1 MRLRVA
7 LITLAVWLFTRQ
19 QPGYAQSQNSEE
31 NSQRSTPCLTTPLH
45 DESPSGPEIAISD
58 VTFSG
63 NIQIPI
69 WDQDRIAARV
79 KQESHGY
86 PVDTIVEDALER
98 LKAGWQDHGYFKV
111 EVSGHAR
118 TATKTESNPQI
129 ALFVQVD
136 ENAQYRLGGITFKN
150 NRAIYSARLRDL
162 FRIRNGDIFSREK
175 IANGLEN
182 LRKAYGEFG
191 YLNYTGVPSTT
202 FDDEKKL
209 AYLDVDVDEGKQF
222 IVSDVKVEGL
232 DETARQHLL
241 KELALT
247 PGGVY
252 NSRLWELSLSR
263 ISSLFPGCDCN
274 PSGPLHLD
282 ERSGT
287 VEMILDF
294 RPCLVR

>member
-63 NIQIPI
+63 NIQVPI

-98 LKAGWQDHGYFKV
+98 VKAGWQDHGYFKV
-111 EVSGHAR
+111 EVSGDAR

-129 ALFVQVD
+129 ALFVHVD

-150 NRAIYSARLRDL
+150 NRVIYSARLRDL

-241 KELALT
+241 KELALM

>member
-98 LKAGWQDHGYFKV
+98 VKAGWQDHGYFKV
-111 EVSGHAR
+111 EVSGDAR

-129 ALFVQVD
+129 ALFVHVD

-150 NRAIYSARLRDL
+150 NRVIYSARLRDL

-241 KELALT
+241 KELALM

>member
-129 ALFVQVD
+129 ALFVHVD

-182 LRKAYGEFG
+182 HRKAYGEFG

>member
-1 MRLRVA
+1 
-7 LITLAVWLFTRQ
+7 VWLFTRQ
-19 QPGYAQSQNSEE
+19 QPGYAQSQNSQE

-45 DESPSGPEIAISD
+45 DESPSGPEIAISA

-98 LKAGWQDHGYFKV
+98 VKAGWQDHGYFKV
-111 EVSGHAR
+111 EVSGDAR
-118 TATKTESNPQI
+118 TATRTESNPQI
-129 ALFVQVD
+129 ALFVHVD

-150 NRAIYSARLRDL
+150 NWAIYSARLRDL

-182 LRKAYGEFG
+182 LRKAYPEFG

-241 KELALT
+241 KELALR

-252 NSRLWELSLSR
+252 NSRLWERSRSR
-263 ISSLFPGCDCN
+263 ISSLFPCDCN
-274 PSGPLHLD
+274 PSRPLHLD

>member
-1 MRLRVA
+1 MRLRLA
-7 LITLAVWLFTRQ
+7 LIALAVWLFTRQ
-19 QPGYAQSQNSEE
+19 QPAYAQSQNSEE
-31 NSQRSTPCLTTPLH
+31 NSQRSTPCLNTRLH
-45 DESPSGPEIAISD
+45 DEPPSGPEISISD

-69 WDQDRIAARV
+69 SDQDRIAARV
-79 KQESHGY
+79 KLESHGY
-86 PVDTIVEDALER
+86 PVDTVVEDALER
-98 LKAGWQDHGYFKV
+98 LKAGWQDGGYFKV
-111 EVSGHAR
+111 EVSGEAR

-129 ALFVQVD
+129 ALFVHVD

-209 AYLDVDVDEGKQF
+209 AYLEVDVDEGKEF

-232 DETARQHLL
+232 DGTARQHLL
-241 KELALT
+241 KELALK

-274 PSGPLHLD
+274 PFGPLHLD
-282 ERSGT
+282 ERTGT
-287 VEMILDF
+287 VEITLDL
-294 RPCLVR
+294 RPCSAR

>member
-98 LKAGWQDHGYFKV
+98 VKAGWQDQGYFKV
-111 EVSGHAR
+111 EVNGHAR

-129 ALFVQVD
+129 ALFVHVD